1 MKITPAAECA
11 EAHKCASDLEHWVVL
26 AHNGSFVRRR
36 GLPAVEL
43 RGGVADLKALRKPE
57 RHAAKQAWR
66 LPGSDLDRMFTLVR
80 EVGQVEL
87 KFTVAEESHDAVRTL
102 LGVGVE
108 RVRNV
113 YYLDTP
119 DLTLRRHGVLA
130 RVRGGEGPN
139 DSVVKL
145 RPIDPDRVPGPMRRC
160 EDFTVEVDVTPDSF
174 ICSGALKRRLR
185 RNSVERAVEGRDR
198 LRTLFSD
205 DQVALL
211 DSRLPDRISVN
222 DLDALGPVEVH
233 RTRPRD
239 GEPGDG
245 LELQEWLYPDDSRL
259 LEVSTRCTSTDLL
272 QTALDAKALLD
283 RHRITQSGPCPT
295 KADTTLD
302 YFTRR

>member
-1 MKITPAAECA
+1 M
-11 EAHKCASDLEHWVVL
+11 
-26 AHNGSFVRRR
+26 RRR
-36 GLPAVEL
+36 GLSAADA
-43 RGGVADLKALRKPE
+43 RGGVAALKALKKPE
-57 RHAAKQAWR
+57 RHAARQAWR
-66 LPGSDLDRMFTLVR
+66 LPGSDLERMFTLVR

-87 KFTVAEESHDAVRTL
+87 KFTVAEESHDAVRAL

-130 RVRGGEGPN
+130 RVRGGERPN

-145 RPIDPDRVPGPMRRC
+145 RPIDPDRVPTAMRRC
-160 EDFTVEVDVTPDSF
+160 EDFSVEVDVTPDSF
-174 ICSGALKRRLR
+174 VCSGALKQRLGR
-185 RNSVERAVEGRDR
+185 TSVERAVEGRSR

-205 DQVALL
+205 DQIALM
-211 DSRLPDRISVN
+211 DSRLSGRVTIDE
-222 DLDALGPVEVH
+222 LDALGPVEVH

-245 LELQEWLYPDDSRL
+245 LELQEWMYPDDSRL

-283 RHRITQSGPCPT
+283 LHRITQSGPCPT

-302 YFTRR
+302 YFTRQ

>member
-1 MKITPAAECA
+1 M
-11 EAHKCASDLEHWVVL
+11 
-26 AHNGSFVRRR
+26 
-36 GLPAVEL
+36 
-43 RGGVADLKALRKPE
+43 ADLKALKKPE
-57 RHAAKQAWR
+57 RHAARQAWR
-66 LPGSDLDRMFTLVR
+66 LPGGDLDRMFSLVR

-87 KFTVAEESHDAVRTL
+87 KFTVAEESHDAVRAL

-119 DLTLRRHGVLA
+119 DLMLRRHGVLV
-130 RVRGGEGPN
+130 RVRGGERPN

-145 RPIDPDRVPGPMRRC
+145 RPIDPERVPVAMRRC
-160 EDFTVEVDVTPDSF
+160 EDFSVEVDVTPDSF
-174 ICSGALKRRLR
+174 VCSGALKQRLSR
-185 RNSVERAVEGRDR
+185 SSVERAVEGRSR

-205 DQVALL
+205 DQILL
-211 DSRLPDRISVN
+211 MDSRLSGRVAVDE
-222 DLDALGPVEVH
+222 LDTLGPVEVH

-245 LELQEWLYPDDSRL
+245 LELQEWMYPDDSRL

-272 QTALDAKALLD
+272 RTALDAKALLD
-283 RHRITQSGPCPT
+283 LHRITQSGPCPT

>member
-1 MKITPAAECA
+1 M
-11 EAHKCASDLEHWVVL
+11 
-26 AHNGSFVRRR
+26 
-36 GLPAVEL
+36 
-43 RGGVADLKALRKPE
+43 ADLKALKKPE
-57 RHAAKQAWR
+57 RHAARQAWR

-87 KFTVAEESHDAVRTL
+87 KFTVAEESHDAVRAL
-102 LGVGVE
+102 LGDGVE

-130 RVRGGEGPN
+130 RVRGGERPN

-145 RPIDPDRVPGPMRRC
+145 RPIDPDRVPIAMRRC
-160 EDFTVEVDVTPDSF
+160 EDFSVEVDVTPDSF
-174 ICSGALKRRLR
+174 VCSGALKQRLGR
-185 RNSVERAVEGRDR
+185 SSVERAVEGRSR

-205 DQVALL
+205 DQIALM
-211 DSRLPDRISVN
+211 DSRLSGRVTIDE
-222 DLDALGPVEVH
+222 LDALGPVEVH

-283 RHRITQSGPCPT
+283 LHRITQSGPCPT

>member
-1 MKITPAAECA
+1 
-11 EAHKCASDLEHWVVL
+11 
-26 AHNGSFVRRR
+26 
-36 GLPAVEL
+36 
-43 RGGVADLKALRKPE
+43 
-57 RHAAKQAWR
+57 
-66 LPGSDLDRMFTLVR
+66 MFTLVR

-87 KFTVAEESHDAVRTL
+87 KFTVAEESYDAVRAL

-119 DLTLRRHGVLA
+119 SLTLRRHGVLA
-130 RVRGGEGPN
+130 RVRGGQRPN

-145 RPIDPDRVPGPMRRC
+145 RPIDPDRVPAAMRRC
-160 EDFTVEVDVTPDSF
+160 ADFTVEVDVTPDSF
-174 ICSGALKRRLR
+174 ICSGALKRRLG
-185 RNSVERAVEGRDR
+185 RNSVERAVAGRGR
-198 LRTLFSD
+198 LRSLFSD
-205 DQVALL
+205 EQIALL
-211 DSRLPDRISVN
+211 DSRLAGRVTVD

-239 GEPGDG
+239 GDPGDG

-259 LEVSTRCTSTDLL
+259 LEVSTRCTSADLL
-272 QTALDAKALLD
+272 RTALDAKALLD
-283 RHRITQSGPCPT
+283 RHRIVQSGPCPT

>member
-1 MKITPAAECA
+1 MA
-11 EAHKCASDLEHWVVL
+11 DV
-26 AHNGSFVRRR
+26 
-36 GLPAVEL
+36 
-43 RGGVADLKALRKPE
+43 RGGVADLKALKKPE
-57 RHAAKQAWR
+57 RHAARQAWR
-66 LPGSDLDRMFTLVR
+66 LPGSDLERMFTLVR

-87 KFTVAEESHDAVRTL
+87 KFTVAEESYDAVRAL
-102 LGVGVE
+102 LGIGVE

-130 RVRGGEGPN
+130 RVRGGERLN

-145 RPIDPDRVPGPMRRC
+145 RPIDPDRVPTAMRRC
-160 EDFTVEVDVTPDSF
+160 EDFSVEVDVTPDSF
-174 ICSGALKRRLR
+174 VCSGALKQRLGR
-185 RNSVERAVEGRDR
+185 TSVERAVEGRSK

-205 DQVALL
+205 DQIALM
-211 DSRLPDRISVN
+211 DSRLSGRVTIDE
-222 DLDALGPVEVH
+222 LDALGPVEVH

-245 LELQEWLYPDDSRL
+245 LELQEWMYPDDSRL

-283 RHRITQSGPCPT
+283 LHRITQSGPCPT

-302 YFTRR
+302 YFTRQ

>member
-1 MKITPAAECA
+1 M
-11 EAHKCASDLEHWVVL
+11 
-26 AHNGSFVRRR
+26 
-36 GLPAVEL
+36 
-43 RGGVADLKALRKPE
+43 
-57 RHAAKQAWR
+57 
-66 LPGSDLDRMFTLVR
+66 PGADLDRMFTLVR

-87 KFTVAEESHDAVRTL
+87 KFTVADASYDAVREL

-130 RVRGGEGPN
+130 RVRGGERPN

-145 RPIDPDRVPGPMRRC
+145 RPIDPDAVPGVLRRC
-160 EDFTVEVDVTPDSF
+160 DDFTVEVDVTPDDF
-174 ICSGALKRRLR
+174 ICSGALKRRLGR
-185 RNSVERAVEGRDR
+185 TVVERAVRGRAS

-205 DQVALL
+205 QQIALL
-211 DSRLPDRISVN
+211 DSRLAGRATVD
-222 DLDALGPVEVH
+222 DLDPLGPVEVH

-239 GEPGDG
+239 GEPGRDLG
-245 LELQEWLYPDDSRL
+245 LELQEWLYPDGSLL
-259 LEVSTRCTSTDLL
+259 LEVSTRCAATDLL
-272 QTALDAKALLD
+272 QTAVQAKALLD
-283 RHRITQSGPCPT
+283 RHGVAQSGPCPT